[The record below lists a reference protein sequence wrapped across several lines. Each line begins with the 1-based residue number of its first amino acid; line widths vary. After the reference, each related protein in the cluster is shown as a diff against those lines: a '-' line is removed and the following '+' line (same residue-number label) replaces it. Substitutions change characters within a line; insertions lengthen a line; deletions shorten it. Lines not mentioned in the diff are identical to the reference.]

1 MPQPLVVTIIL
12 NTNRRADTLACL
24 TSLAQSSY
32 QNNQIIVLDNASSDG
47 SVTAIRAAFPAV
59 QIIELRTNLGYA
71 GNNNVGI
78 AAAIAQ
84 AADWVF
90 VLNEDTILDVDCIQE
105 LVHFGE
111 SDQRIGIVGPMVYHH
126 SEPTV
131 IQSAGGKLGRY
142 WKSQHVAQNE
152 LDTGQIPRPHAV
164 EWISGCAI
172 LVRRAVIA
180 QVGAIDE
187 RFFYYWEE
195 TEWCVRA
202 RAADWKIFQVPAAK
216 LWHKGVQRDY
226 RPKPAVAYYTTRN
239 QLLLF
244 AKHRAP
250 LTAWVVTWLQ
260 LLRTTASMSLRPKWR
275 SSRTHRNAMV
285 RGMID
290 FLRQRWGPGP
300 F

>member
-1 MPQPLVVTIIL
+1 MPQPLVITIIL
-12 NTNRRADTLACL
+12 NTNRCADTLACL
-24 TSLAQSSY
+24 TSLAQSTY
-32 QNNQIIVLDNASSDG
+32 QNNQIIVLDNASSDD
-47 SVTAIRAAFPAV
+47 SVTAIRAAFSAV
-59 QIIELRTNLGYA
+59 QIIELSTNLGYA

-90 VLNEDTILDVDCIQE
+90 VLNEDTILDPDCIQE

-111 SDQRIGIVGPMVYHH
+111 SDQQIGIVGPMVYHH

-152 LDTGQIPRPHAV
+152 LDTGQISRPHAV

-202 RAADWKIFQVPAAK
+202 RAANWKIFQVPAAK

-226 RPKPAVAYYTTRN
+226 RPKPAVAYYNTRN

-244 AKHRAP
+244 ANHRAP
-250 LTAWVVTWLQ
+250 LIAWIVTLIQ
-260 LLRTTASMSLRPKWR
+260 LLRTTVSMSLRPKWR